1 MKKTAIIYLLL
12 TLLLASCGDEKPL
25 PAEEKISYHS
35 KAAKMRI
42 DGAPAEEYIAM
53 QERAVREVRE
63 GTCTEDPVDVLSQMG
78 YFLLRVS
85 EYAKALDYFQEAA
98 DYRRARPDSVTT
110 GDITL
115 LGTLATLYSRL
126 DMHDE
131 ALAINSEAMKISR
144 EIQNFRMIDL
154 YRMRA
159 AMFPPESPADSVLHC
174 YEMAKAYIPKA
185 GYLTNG
191 KELQKRI
198 DSEIAIW
205 KIENHE
211 EYPDSL
217 EPAIRV
223 LERNIDREGNTIR
236 DTESFILGMGYF
248 VRGQHAK
255 GIPLMED
262 ALHSFER
269 KQWTESIYWSYEML
283 TKLYAKN
290 RLYDRLAQF
299 YPRFN
304 ELRDSVEAEKRLNA
318 AIAADIR
325 YRASKKEQEN
335 RILDMELTVA
345 QQRNLILIILIIIGV
360 AVLALTIRYN
370 VLRNRANRLKRLELK
385 QQISELISTRQQ
397 LNSRIESLVAEINSS
412 RTENAASQLSPELL
426 KMDEEG
432 KFRRMF
438 EALYP
443 NFIPKL
449 KEKSSKLTPNDELVC
464 MLIYLRQTNEEIA
477 LCLGITRMSVNTA
490 RYRIRSRLSLPK
502 EVDLD
507 EFITSMVV

>member
-1 MKKTAIIYLLL
+1 MKNNAISCLLL
-12 TLLLASCGDEKPL
+12 LLLFASCGDGKPL
-25 PAEEKISYHS
+25 PAEEKTSYHS
-35 KAAKMRI
+35 RAEKMRM
-42 DGAPAEEYIAM
+42 DGTPAEEYIAM
-53 QERAVREVRE
+53 QELAVRELRE
-63 GTCTEDPVDVLSQMG
+63 GKSGDDPVEVLSQMG
-78 YFLLRVS
+78 YFLLRIS

-98 DYRRARPDSVTT
+98 DYRRAHPESVTT

-115 LGTLATLYSRL
+115 LGNLASLYSRL
-126 DMHDE
+126 DMDDE
-131 ALAINSEAMKISR
+131 ALATNGEAIKISQK
-144 EIQNFRMIDL
+144 IQNFRIIDL

-159 AMFPPESPADSVLHC
+159 AMFPDGSPADSVIHC

-185 GYLTNG
+185 SYLTNG
-191 KELQKRI
+191 KELMRRI

-205 KIENHE
+205 KIENYE
-211 EYPDSL
+211 EYPDSV

-223 LERNIDREGNTIR
+223 IESNIDREGNTIH
-236 DTESFILGMGYF
+236 DSESFVLGMGYF
-248 VRGQHAK
+248 IRGEHSRA
-255 GIPLMED
+255 IPLMENC
-262 ALHSFER
+262 LRSYES
-269 KQWTESIYWSYEML
+269 KQWTEAVYWAYEIL
-283 TKLYAKN
+283 VKLYAEHH
-290 RLYDRLAQF
+290 LYDRLALF
-299 YPRFN
+299 YPRFCQ
-304 ELRDSVEAEKRLNA
+304 LRDSVETEKRLNA

-335 RILDMELTVA
+335 RLLDMELTVA
-345 QQRNLILIILIIIGV
+345 RQRNLILVILIIIGV

-370 VLRNRANRLKRLELK
+370 VLRNRANRLKRQELK
-385 QQISELISTRQQ
+385 QQISELIGTRQQ
-397 LNSRIESLVAEINSS
+397 LNSRIESLVDEINSS

-443 NFIPKL
+443 NFIPRL
-449 KEKSSKLTPNDELVC
+449 KEKSSKLTSNDELVC

-490 RYRIRSRLSLPK
+490 RYRIRSRLGLPK

-507 EFITSMVV
+507 EFITSMGV